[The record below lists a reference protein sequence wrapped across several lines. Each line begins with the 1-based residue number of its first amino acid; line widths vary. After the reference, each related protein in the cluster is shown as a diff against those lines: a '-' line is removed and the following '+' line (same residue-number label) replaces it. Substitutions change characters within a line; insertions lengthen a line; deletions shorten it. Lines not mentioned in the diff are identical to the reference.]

1 MQPTI
6 RLVTDRTRK
15 PWCRSARS
23 VPLAADD
30 RLLDA
35 YSRAV
40 VAAVEMVSPSV
51 VSVDVAQRVGS
62 RRQADDA
69 GGSGFVLAAD
79 GLILTNSHVVERAGT
94 IGVSFSD
101 GRRFDAQL
109 IGDDPETD
117 VAVIRIPASGLP
129 VPPLGDSNGLRAGQL
144 VIAIGTAY
152 GFQSTVTAGVVSASG
167 RSLLSSTGRLIE
179 DVIQTDAALNP
190 GNSGGPL
197 VTARGEVVGVNT
209 AIIRSAQGICFAI
222 GMNTAAFVAA
232 RLIRDGRVRRST
244 IGVVIEDAPL
254 DRRLVQRYRLR
265 VESGAMVVSIKRG
278 SPAARAKLRDGDVIV
293 GYGDAP
299 VRGIDDL
306 HRLLTEERAG
316 IEAPLIIVRDGRC
329 LTVDVVP
336 RAA

>member
-15 PWCRSARS
+15 PWRRSARS
-23 VPLAADD
+23 VPSAADA

-62 RRQADDA
+62 RRQADG

-79 GLILTNSHVVERAGT
+79 GLILTNSHVVEDAGT
-94 IGVSFSD
+94 IGVTFSD
-101 GRRFDAQL
+101 GRRFAAQL
-109 IGDDPETD
+109 VGDDPETD
-117 VAVIRIPASGLP
+117 LAVIRISASGLP
-129 VPPLGDSNGLRAGQL
+129 VPVLGDSNALRAGQL

-167 RSLLSSTGRLIE
+167 RSLLSSTGRLID

-222 GMNTAAFVAA
+222 GMNTAAFVAT

-244 IGVVIEDAPL
+244 IGVVIEDVPL
-254 DRRLVQRYRLR
+254 DRRLVQRYRLP
-265 VESGAMVVSIKRG
+265 VESGAVVVSIKPG

-293 GYGDAP
+293 GYADAP

-316 IEAPLIIVRDGRC
+316 IGAPLTIVREGRC